1 MDDDNYSDQDQFEE
15 QKQESLELGGNRIDD
30 SP

>member
-15 QKQESLELGGNRIDD
+15 QKQELPELGGNQIDD

>member
-15 QKQESLELGGNRIDD
+15 QKQESPELGGNQIDD